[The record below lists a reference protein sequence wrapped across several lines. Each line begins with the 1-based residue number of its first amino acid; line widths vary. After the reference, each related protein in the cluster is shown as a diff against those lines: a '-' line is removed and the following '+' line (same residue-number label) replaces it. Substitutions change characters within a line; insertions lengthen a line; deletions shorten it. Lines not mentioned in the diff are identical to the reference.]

1 MGGSIRRRLLER
13 FVSDYF
19 LDHLDRKAQFSDK
32 KHEPVAVV
40 GGGPAGI
47 MCAYFLSR
55 KGYRVTIFEATG
67 RLGGALWLIPHYRL
81 PKIVVQRVIENI
93 LRIADIEVRY
103 NTRVGED
110 KLSLNRL
117 KKNGFKAVFLHRKG
131 GSRFHGCSHLT
142 ACWSIIRTLKE

>member
-67 RLGGALWLIPHYRL
+67 RLGRRSG
-81 PKIVVQRVIENI
+81 
-93 LRIADIEVRY
+93 
-103 NTRVGED
+103 
-110 KLSLNRL
+110 
-117 KKNGFKAVFLHRKG
+117 
-131 GSRFHGCSHLT
+131 
-142 ACWSIIRTLKE
+142 